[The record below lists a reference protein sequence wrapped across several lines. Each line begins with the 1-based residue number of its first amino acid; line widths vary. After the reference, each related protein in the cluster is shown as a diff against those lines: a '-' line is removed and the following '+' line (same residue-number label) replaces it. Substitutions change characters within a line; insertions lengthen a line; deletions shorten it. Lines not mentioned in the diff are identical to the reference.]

1 MLEEIEEYIGKPVEV
16 MEINKTEYNQTLA
29 FTAETKSDWK
39 TLLREAEAEELTRKK
54 RKKR

>member
-1 MLEEIEEYIGKPVEV
+1 MLVEIEEYIGKPVEV